1 MSPLANYAVRYTVP
15 LSITCQGPYASV
27 NYKSMINK
35 LSFAPYLFLFAF
47 LFSSCVATSG
57 IDHTSAITSSEG
69 NLKGRTTYAWYQNEP
84 KAEANYMKGYGPQ
97 LNSHLIRAVE
107 EELAR
112 KGYSKTSANPDVL
125 LAYDVSVSVPDAMD
139 KPELYGP
146 GFGYSYAYMA
156 GYRYSYGNAQ
166 IPGYR
171 AVDLFKQGTLIV
183 DVIDPK
189 SKQLLWRGWTEGA
202 VKNPDAGYGKVR
214 SLVQEIIKRIPA
226 ATQR

>member
-1 MSPLANYAVRYTVP
+1 M
-15 LSITCQGPYASV
+15 
-27 NYKSMINK
+27 KNK
-35 LSFAPYLFLFAF
+35 LTVALSFFLFS
-47 LFSSCVATSG
+47 LCFSSCVATSG

-69 NLKGRTTYAWYQNEP
+69 DLSGRMTYAWYQVTPN
-84 KAEANYMKGYGPQ
+84 ATASYMKGYGPS
-97 LNSHLIRAVE
+97 LHNNLLRAVE
-107 EELAR
+107 EEMAR
-112 KGYSKTSANPDVL
+112 KGYSKTTTNPDILV
-125 LAYDVSVSVPDAMD
+125 AYDVSVSVPDAMD

-171 AVDLFKQGTLIV
+171 AVDLFKEGTLIL

-202 VKNPDAGYGKVR
+202 VKSPDAGYGKVR
-214 SLVQEIIKRIPA
+214 SLVQEIIKRMPA
-226 ATQR
+226 ASQR

>member
-1 MSPLANYAVRYTVP
+1 M
-15 LSITCQGPYASV
+15 
-27 NYKSMINK
+27 KNK
-35 LSFAPYLFLFAF
+35 LSFALCLLLFAL

-57 IDHTSAITSSEG
+57 IDHTSAITSSDG
-69 NLKGRTTYAWYQNEP
+69 NLSGKSTYAWYQTTPNA
-84 KAEANYMKGYGPQ
+84 KADFMKGYGPE
-97 LNSHLIRAVE
+97 LNTNLIRAVE
-107 EELAR
+107 EELER
-112 KGYSKTSANPDVL
+112 KGYTKTTANPDVL
-125 LAYDVSVSVPDAMD
+125 VAYDVSVSVPDAMD

-166 IPGYR
+166 LPGYR

-202 VKNPDAGYGKVR
+202 VKNPNAGYGKVR
-214 SLVQEIIKRIPA
+214 SLVQEIMKRMPA
-226 ATQR
+226 ARQ